1 MIHRFVAL
9 GDSFTEGLDDVLRS
23 DGRNTGWADRVA
35 LRLVTDQSVDS
46 IEYANLAI
54 RGRLTRQVIEEQV
67 PVAVDM
73 RPDLATLGVGV
84 NDALRR
90 SFDLDAVATDLEQG
104 VTRLRAGG
112 AQVLLFAFGDPTRR
126 SRALG
131 AVAGRLA
138 GLRSATR
145 EIARIH
151 GCWLV
156 DFWGVAHYDDERM
169 WSADRLHLSP
179 IGHRVTAEAV
189 LEAIWQGTGVV
200 EPGSARADWRSPDP
214 DPPRLSWLG
223 RRSDDIRWLGAH
235 ALPWAGRRIRR
246 VSSGEGVQPKDP
258 VLRVIHKPRARSPQ
272 D

>member
-35 LRLVTDQSVDS
+35 LRLATDQSVDS

-104 VTRLRAGG
+104 VTRLRASG

-179 IGHRVTAEAV
+179 IGHRITAEAV

-200 EPGSARADWRSPDP
+200 D
-214 DPPRLSWLG
+214 
-223 RRSDDIRWLGAH
+223 
-235 ALPWAGRRIRR
+235 
-246 VSSGEGVQPKDP
+246 
-258 VLRVIHKPRARSPQ
+258 PRARGRIGAARTRIRPACRGWGAAVMTSAGWGRMRCRGRGAGYGVCPPVKEWTPRIRSCG
-272 D
+272 

>member
-9 GDSFTEGLDDVLRS
+9 GDSFTEGLDDVLRC

-35 LRLVTDQSVDS
+35 ERLASDQVVDS
-46 IEYANLAI
+46 IEYANLAV

-67 PVAVDM
+67 PVAVGM
-73 RPDLATLGVGV
+73 QPDLTTLGVGV

-90 SFDLDAVATDLEQG
+90 GFDLDAVATDLEQG

-112 AQVLLFAFGDPTRR
+112 SQVLLFAFGDPTRR
-126 SRALG
+126 SQALG
-131 AVAGRLA
+131 AVAGRVA
-138 GLRSATR
+138 GLRSATL

-169 WSADRLHLSP
+169 WSPDRLHLSP
-179 IGHRVTAEAV
+179 IGHQVTAEAV
-189 LEAIWQGTGVV
+189 MTAIWEGSQAV
-200 EPGSARADWRSPDP
+200 EPGSTSGDWRTPDP
-214 DPPRLSWLG
+214 DPIRLSWFE
-223 RRSDDIRWLGAH
+223 RRKDDLRWLGAH
-235 ALPWAGRRIRR
+235 ALPWAGRRLRR
-246 VSSGEGVQPKDP
+246 VSSGEGVDPKDP

-272 D
+272 E